1 MPVYKIGD
9 LVKPRLSEYE
19 DGPDAIGLIVEMRD
33 MMHMKPEAKIIW
45 SDLPGHAPRWM
56 WLTDVVSLEVD

>member
-33 MMHMKPEAKIIW
+33 MMHMRPEAKIIW
-45 SDLPGHAPRWM
+45 SDLPGREPRWG
-56 WLTDVVSLEVD
+56 WLTDVMPLEVD